1 MNRKPTTLE
10 IDAIHQYTATTALG
24 ASTVRNNPEDTAR
37 IAREFLKS
45 VAPTEL
51 RALTKHEF
59 PDWLNEKTTE
69 LQNCLAQNTSIK
81 RRAEKRP
88 GPGIITRENRF
99 GLSRKILN
107 IYLHN
112 CYFNKILNERCK
124 LERFRDLYEVPIDND
139 TQEWIIHL
147 AREAEL
153 DVKPIANKVAIY
165 KLTPSRNSL
174 LQICAEDIASLLGTD
189 RVFLDPLFY
198 RQDDADFYFVNE
210 FV

>member
-10 IDAIHQYTATTALG
+10 IAAIHRYTATTAVG
-24 ASTVRNNPEDTAR
+24 ASTVRNNPEGTAR
-37 IAREFLKS
+37 IARQFLER
-45 VAPTEL
+45 VAPVEL

-59 PDWLNEKTTE
+59 PDWLNEKTSQ
-69 LQNCLAQNTSIK
+69 LQKCLAQNTNIK
-81 RRAEKRP
+81 RRAKIRR
-88 GPGIITRENRF
+88 GPGKITFENRF

-112 CYFNKILNERCK
+112 CYFNRILNERCK
-124 LERFRDLYEVPIDND
+124 LERFCDLYEVPIDD
-139 TQEWIIHL
+139 YTQSWIIHL

-153 DVKPIANKVAIY
+153 DAKSIENKATIY

-174 LQICAEDIASLLGTD
+174 LQIYAEDIALLLGTS

-198 RQDDADFYFVNE
+198 RQDDAEFYFVNE